1 MLFLL
6 CRSME
11 RNIYIQYILYLTEW
25 LYTVQYVCNGTNW
38 CSPMSWTDSY
48 TMHTC
53 VRAPSS
59 QIIYTVRN
67 ISLNDNTSNVL
78 LLNGKCYVICVLF
91 ETFAWGCTMFWK
103 KKVDTSCCAIWHI
116 VITTSP
122 KLYFEMLP
130 KMGPTL
136 VFFKQFCSLSS
147 AQQSCHLW
155 ICSMI

>member
-1 MLFLL
+1 MSVHLKKVKNDNVLLCRFILLFLL

-91 ETFAWGCTMFWK
+91 KTFAWGCTMFWE
-103 KKVDTSCCAIWHI
+103 KKVDTSCCAPYCNNSKSKI
-116 VITTSP
+116 VLWNVA
-122 KLYFEMLP
+122 KN
-130 KMGPTL
+130 GPNTCFL
-136 VFFKQFCSLSS
+136 QAIL
-147 AQQSCHLW
+147 
-155 ICSMI
+155 